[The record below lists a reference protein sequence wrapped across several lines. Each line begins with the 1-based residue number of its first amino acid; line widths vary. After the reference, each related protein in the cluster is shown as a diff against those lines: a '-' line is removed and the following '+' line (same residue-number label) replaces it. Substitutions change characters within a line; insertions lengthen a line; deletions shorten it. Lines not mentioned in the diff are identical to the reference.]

1 MKFEEG
7 MQQLAEITAK
17 LEAGGLPLE
26 EAVALYGEGAKLA
39 AACRQ
44 ELDRAKLTVEE
55 YERSTGASDDTGSPA
70 AVNISNTEEDCGTEK

>member
-26 EAVALYGEGAKLA
+26 EAVTLYGQGALLA
-39 AACRQ
+39 EACKK
-44 ELDRAKLTVEE
+44 ELEKAKLTVTE
-55 YERSTGASDDTGSPA
+55 YGQKPA
-70 AVNISNTEEDCGTEK
+70 ESSAE